1 MHRRRP
7 TSPVLDPLWLQPVPA
22 GSRRVRSR
30 RADGRGLV
38 AYGTWYCELGSEL
51 GTSAPCPWCMYPRPM
66 RPRVLVRHLSEGS
79 HSSYSSAHLHHASY
93 TAGGPFVCLA
103 PVPTPA
109 PSCSPPPHTQRN
121 CARYQGRPRCVW
133 TTRGRFGRGRA
144 GARIAFGAICGSLAR
159 ASTGYQDPCRLSPHS
174 CGNGTCP
181 KYPSCELKGG
191 VGGIFPEFVS
201 WGRRHP

>member
-109 PSCSPPPHTQRN
+109 PSCSPPHTHKEIAPDTKAGRDVCGLLEVGLGVVALVRESRLGRFVALSPEQV
-121 CARYQGRPRCVW
+121 QGTKTLAACPPFLREWHMSKVPQLRAKR
-133 TTRGRFGRGRA
+133 RGRGD
-144 GARIAFGAICGSLAR
+144 L
-159 ASTGYQDPCRLSPHS
+159 P
-174 CGNGTCP
+174 
-181 KYPSCELKGG
+181 
-191 VGGIFPEFVS
+191 
-201 WGRRHP
+201 